1 LSSHPPFCLA
11 SYKSIASF
19 IPGHHED
26 SRPSPPNTDWASYDP
41 PIDPELGAKA
51 AAIIPSILDPSDTS
65 NERMF
70 CPPINET
77 RYGYLRPTGRWW
89 KKKQTTYFFALNL
102 RRVAPLMPRLLGSVV
117 ETIRFLGPQHCALS
131 IIEGNSDDGTLEVLR
146 LLIAEMEKMGVDYW
160 LARSDLDPLQ
170 GQGMRIP
177 KLAMLRAMAVEPLT
191 GRVEGLHTKIGDAD
205 PGELTYYTKPPIEKL
220 PLAPNA
226 TLAFINDV
234 DACAED
240 ILELIHQR
248 DFQEA
253 DMTW

>member
-1 LSSHPPFCLA
+1 M
-11 SYKSIASF
+11 
-19 IPGHHED
+19 
-26 SRPSPPNTDWASYDP
+26 
-41 PIDPELGAKA
+41 
-51 AAIIPSILDPSDTS
+51 
-65 NERMF
+65 ERMF
-70 CPPINET
+70 CPPINAT
-77 RYGYLRPTGRWW
+77 RYGYLRPNRRWW
-89 KKKQTTYFFALNL
+89 KQKQTKYVFALNL
-102 RRVAPLMPRLLGSVV
+102 RKIAPLLPRLMGSVV
-117 ETIRFLGPQHCALS
+117 ETMRFLGPQNCALS

-146 LLIAEMEKMGVDYW
+146 LLIAEMEKLGVDYW
-160 LARSDLDPLQ
+160 LARSTLDPLESQ
-170 GQGMRIP
+170 ATRIQ

-191 GRVEGLHTKIGDAD
+191 GPVASLHSKNGDND
-205 PGELTYYTKPPIEKL
+205 PGELTYYTKPPTEKL